1 MTLQTP
7 VHLPGDIARS
17 ISREEMALLPIRRY
31 EGEVSLVSTHDE
43 IECAS
48 ADIMQEN
55 AIGFDTETRPAFQ
68 KGESHLPCLVQVAT
82 ARRVYLFALRQTTVF
97 PLLARMLT
105 NPDALKVGVALA
117 NDLRSLKQVFEFKER
132 SVLDLGLVARRLGL
146 TQTGLRNLAGIF
158 LGFRIPKG
166 ARTSNWAA
174 PRLSA
179 AQINYAATDAW
190 ACRELLLQYQALALL
205 QERDLLARGAGAD
218 PNSQQP

>member
-1 MTLQTP
+1 MQLLTATI
-7 VHLPGDIARS
+7 LPEGIARA

-31 EGEVSLVSTHDE
+31 EGEVSLVSSSDE
-43 IECAS
+43 IERAS
-48 ADIMQEN
+48 ADIRQET

-82 ARRVYLFALRQTTVF
+82 ARRVYLFALRHPAVF
-97 PLLARMLT
+97 PLLAGMLS
-105 NPDALKVGVALA
+105 NPGSLKVGVALA
-117 NDLRSLKQVFEFKER
+117 NDLRSLKQVFEFKEQ
-132 SVLDLGLVARRLGL
+132 SVLDLGIVARRLGL

-174 PRLSA
+174 PRLTA

-190 ACRELLLQYQALALL
+190 ACRELVLRYQTLALL
-205 QERDLLARGAGAD
+205 REQERAAGGAGPESGHD
-218 PNSQQP
+218 

>member
-1 MTLQTP
+1 MQSPTAITLP
-7 VHLPGDIARS
+7 DGISRS
-17 ISREEMALLPIRRY
+17 ISREDMALLPIRRY
-31 EGEVSLVSTHDE
+31 EGEVSLVSTPEE
-43 IECAS
+43 IERAS
-48 ADIMQEN
+48 VDIRQES

-82 ARRVYLFALRQTTVF
+82 ARRVYLFALRESAVF
-97 PLLARMLT
+97 PLLAGMLT
-105 NPDALKVGVALA
+105 DQASLKVGVALA
-117 NDLRSLKQVFEFKER
+117 NDLRSLRQVFEFKAQ
-132 SVLDLGLVARRLGL
+132 SVLDLGIVARRLGL

-190 ACRELLLQYQALALL
+190 ACRELLLRFQRLALVRT
-205 QERDLLARGAGAD
+205 QEQTASGVPAESRHG
-218 PNSQQP
+218 